1 KPNQSDVGLPSLPGQ
16 DPRLPNPIDTHNRA
30 LQKLAALQDR
40 IQAAVASREDKAW
53 EDVTE
58 NAYQPL
64 PLPHSL
70 KHFQSITLS
79 DSQSDQES
87 PFTFS
92 SPSPSSSSSSTS
104 PSPPPTVPPRS
115 GRSAVAMRLRVG
127 RGGRMMVDRRMPASR
142 HPLNQPI
149 GAPKVKP
156 GQSYLSKPSI
166 RGTSPTSSSDS
177 KIALGAKTEGEDAE
191 MRDFAWRMEEKW
203 RYDADAGLVI
213 GGAGLPDSI
222 AGDASSEDPRL
233 IVDDYEHNAFVV
245 RKNLLAE
252 EDFSILLRTD
262 DSMRQRAELAYDQRK
277 EVERQFAL
285 EAMQRA
291 AVVRREMAARAPPPV
306 PPPTP
311 GTPTPRTPVA
321 VGSNAAAMDPIVA
334 AQIRKMQASRSQM
347 GQVPGRPHP
356 LAIGAAATASTPSQA
371 SPPPS
376 SAESGPSPS
385 LANGLPVVN
394 GLGANGQTRVPNGIT
409 GPTPP
414 PTQPS
419 FPNQLQP
426 PTVARP
432 SQSPNMSDASAVQT
446 SPTSPVVRPK
456 SQQSLPQVN
465 GAGHVPV
472 PMSLG
477 QQQSLTNHTPTFPQ
491 INFPNG
497 FNTGLVPGAAS
508 SAQLRAANGLANGSV
523 VQQQMM
529 LNGLAGMNAAGL
541 SSQQAMGLKNA
552 FGAVNGTQNGM
563 SPPQQL
569 PPHIQAQQQAA
580 LQAQLQVN
588 GMAGGLNIGALN
600 GMGPGPG
607 GMMLNGSLANGNIAL
622 KLPTQRMMQWNAAN
636 QKENTVNVSGQ
647 QSLSPVPT
655 SMSPVNG
662 QRLIPGVNRGSP
674 HLQANVIG
682 GRASPAQ
689 MAGIH
694 HHAANGTSSSP
705 HIPHAPSPLAAHQQT
720 VQGHMNGF

>member
-1 KPNQSDVGLPSLPGQ
+1 
-16 DPRLPNPIDTHNRA
+16 
-30 LQKLAALQDR
+30 
-40 IQAAVASREDKAW
+40 
-53 EDVTE
+53 
-58 NAYQPL
+58 
-64 PLPHSL
+64 
-70 KHFQSITLS
+70 
-79 DSQSDQES
+79 
-87 PFTFS
+87 
-92 SPSPSSSSSSTS
+92 
-104 PSPPPTVPPRS
+104 
-115 GRSAVAMRLRVG
+115 
-127 RGGRMMVDRRMPASR
+127 MPAAR

-166 RGTSPTSSSDS
+166 RGIPPTSSSDS
-177 KIALGAKTEGEDAE
+177 KLAMGAKTEGEDAE

-222 AGDASSEDPRL
+222 GGDASSEDPRL

-277 EVERQFAL
+277 EVEKQFAL

-311 GTPTPRTPVA
+311 GTPGVTPRTPVA
-321 VGSNAAAMDPIVA
+321 VGANAAAMDPIVA
-334 AQIRKMQASRSQM
+334 AQIRKMQATRSQLAA
-347 GQVPGRPHP
+347 GQVPQRPHP
-356 LAIGAAATASTPSQA
+356 LTIGTAATASTPSQA

-376 SAESGPSPS
+376 STESGPSPS
-385 LANGLPVVN
+385 LANGLPVAN
-394 GLGANGQTRVPNGIT
+394 GLGANGQTRVPNGIS

-465 GAGHVPV
+465 GTGHVPV

-477 QQQSLTNHTPTFPQ
+477 QQSLNNHTPAFPQ
-491 INFPNG
+491 VNGNMMSNFPNG
-497 FNTGLVPGAAS
+497 FNAGMIPGTT

-569 PPHIQAQQQAA
+569 PAHIQAQQQAA

-588 GMAGGLNIGALN
+588 GMAGGLNVGGLN

-622 KLPTQRMMQWNAAN
+622 KLPTQRLMQWNAAN
-636 QKENTVNVSGQ
+636 QKENAVNVAAQ
-647 QSLSPVPT
+647 QSSSPVPT

-662 QRLIPGVNRGSP
+662 QRLIAGVNRGSP
-674 HLQANVIG
+674 HLQAAALA

-694 HHAANGTSSSP
+694 HHAANGT
-705 HIPHAPSPLAAHQQT
+705 
-720 VQGHMNGF
+720 

>member
-1 KPNQSDVGLPSLPGQ
+1 
-16 DPRLPNPIDTHNRA
+16 
-30 LQKLAALQDR
+30 
-40 IQAAVASREDKAW
+40 
-53 EDVTE
+53 
-58 NAYQPL
+58 
-64 PLPHSL
+64 
-70 KHFQSITLS
+70 
-79 DSQSDQES
+79 
-87 PFTFS
+87 
-92 SPSPSSSSSSTS
+92 
-104 PSPPPTVPPRS
+104 
-115 GRSAVAMRLRVG
+115 
-127 RGGRMMVDRRMPASR
+127 
-142 HPLNQPI
+142 
-149 GAPKVKP
+149 
-156 GQSYLSKPSI
+156 
-166 RGTSPTSSSDS
+166 
-177 KIALGAKTEGEDAE
+177 
-191 MRDFAWRMEEKW
+191 MEEKW

-306 PPPTP
+306 PTPTP
-311 GTPTPRTPVA
+311 GTPGATPRTPVA
-321 VGSNAAAMDPIVA
+321 VGANAAAMDPIVA
-334 AQIRKMQASRSQM
+334 AQLRKMQASRGQI
-347 GQVPGRPHP
+347 GANQVPQRPHP
-356 LAIGAAATASTPSQA
+356 LAIGTAATASTPSQA

-376 SAESGPSPS
+376 SSESGPSPS

-394 GLGANGQTRVPNGIT
+394 GLGANGQARVPNGIAV
-409 GPTPP
+409 PTPP

-432 SQSPNMSDASAVQT
+432 SQSPNMSDASAIQT

-491 INFPNG
+491 TNGNLMANFPNG
-497 FNTGLVPGAAS
+497 FNAGLIPGAA
-508 SAQLRAANGLANGSV
+508 SAQLRAANGLTNGSV

-529 LNGLAGMNAAGL
+529 LNGLAGMSAAGL

-569 PPHIQAQQQAA
+569 PSHIQAQQQAA

-588 GMAGGLNIGALN
+588 GMAGGLSIGGLN

-607 GMMLNGSLANGNIAL
+607 GMMLGGSLANGNIAL
-622 KLPTQRMMQWNAAN
+622 KLPPQRMMQWAAAT
-636 QKENTVNVSGQ
+636 QKENAINVPAQPS
-647 QSLSPVPT
+647 SSPVPT

-662 QRLIPGVNRGSP
+662 QRLISGVNRGSP
-674 HLQANVIG
+674 HLQAGVIA